1 MTEPVT
7 IPLLNPN
14 EPEAL
19 LTGLPII
26 EGQHITAGDLL
37 CTLET
42 TKSTSDVYAEKDGY
56 VVGLR
61 FQVGDMVQA
70 GTTLC
75 YLADTPDWISPV
87 AAYGEQV
94 ETNSPIPDGLRI
106 SKPALA
112 FAQEMGIDLRSLPIG
127 PMITKSTL
135 EGMDIIEGPFEATDG
150 DFDPNALVIYG
161 GGGHGKTVIELVRAL
176 GTYQIIGVIDD
187 GMEMGD
193 SILGVPILGNSEILA
208 KLYDQGIRLALNAV
222 GGIGNLP
229 IRVKV
234 FERIRKAGFV
244 CPAVVHPAAFIEPSA
259 KISAG
264 SQIFPHAYVGSDSR
278 VGFGSIINTGAI
290 ISHDCILEDHV
301 NLSPGAILAGQVHVG
316 TRVLIGMGV
325 TINLGVQIGAN
336 TRIGNGATVK
346 RDVPAKSIVPAG
358 GNWPE

>member
-19 LTGLPII
+19 LTGLPIT
-26 EGQHITAGDLL
+26 EGQHITEGDLL

-42 TKSTSDVYAEKDGY
+42 TKSTSDVYAEKDGF

-75 YLADTPDWISPV
+75 YLADTPDWVFPV
-87 AAYGEQV
+87 PAEDEQA
-94 ETNSPIPDGLRI
+94 ETPSPIPDGLRI

-112 FAQEMGIDLRSLPIG
+112 FAQEKGINLKSLPIG

-135 EGMDIIEGPFEATDG
+135 EDMDIAESPFEAPESA
-150 DFDPNALVIYG
+150 FDPNVVVVYG
-161 GGGHGKTVIELVRAL
+161 GGGHGKSVIELVRAL
-176 GTYQIIGVIDD
+176 GTYRIIGVIDD
-187 GMEMGD
+187 GMEAGG
-193 SILGVPILGNSEILA
+193 SILGVPILGKADILS
-208 KLYDQGIRLALNAV
+208 KLYNQGIRLVVNAV

-229 IRVKV
+229 VRVKV
-234 FERIRKAGFV
+234 FERIIKAGFV
-244 CPAVVHPAAFIEPSA
+244 CPTVIHPAAFIEPSA
-259 KISAG
+259 NISAG
-264 SQIFPHAYVGSDSR
+264 SQIFPHAYVGSDAS

-301 NLSPGAILAGQVHVG
+301 NISPGAILAGQVRVG

-336 TRIGNGATVK
+336 TRIGNGATIK

-358 GNWPE
+358 GTWPA